1 MDTEMSVWNVAD
13 FHFIFLFFGKKFK
26 FTPPKYQVGDQNF
39 SLIDLKLSLEVK
51 TFYDTIKTKSYFC
64 REKETYRDDWVTFNG
79 WVTFK
84 CQETLSNIA
93 LAMKA
98 SFTVDN
104 RTQYTKLQV
113 DNTVKNQIYPKK
125 SKYISLNSLFDMI
138 IQSNSPTFT
147 ETRIATNIRHEKR
160 TDMQNNWHLQAFSTA
175 GYYWRLE
182 LWNWIRM
189 ISLNHQI
196 QIDQPVFKLK

>member
-1 MDTEMSVWNVAD
+1 MQIVYYYFTLSRYRCGECSIYRRKCRIFKYFLVWDVGVNFPTRRKRNLPGWYENPTRWTGKYVALAWIYINTWMTQK
-13 FHFIFLFFGKKFK
+13 H
-26 FTPPKYQVGDQNF
+26 
-39 SLIDLKLSLEVK
+39 
-51 TFYDTIKTKSYFC
+51 
-64 REKETYRDDWVTFNG
+64 RNG

-93 LAMKA
+93 LARKA

-125 SKYISLNSLFDMI
+125 SEYISLNSLFDMMV
-138 IQSNSPTFT
+138 QSNSPTFT

-160 TDMQNNWHLQAFSTA
+160 TDMQNN
-175 GYYWRLE
+175 
-182 LWNWIRM
+182 
-189 ISLNHQI
+189 
-196 QIDQPVFKLK
+196 